1 MTGEESLIFAEK
13 RENGNSYLDSV
24 KAARDI
30 HFLFHVIGSF

>member
-24 KAARDI
+24 NKSKLQETFI
-30 HFLFHVIGSF
+30 FFSM